1 MRKVFLR
8 QGNYLIEFG
17 DSNIKTI
24 RFNDS
29 KAYRLFSLNVIDSI
43 IFSINNEEVDLEK
56 YGMIIYNP
64 FQIDLN
70 EKKFLNLVYKKLEKN
85 IRDDERGFIADI
97 EKASICLFEKLAL
110 ASDFPIDYND
120 SFDISKF
127 FSAFEVRIMEP
138 EDYLEKIVR
147 YIRLSCEI
155 FHTKI
160 FISFGL
166 LALLDDF
173 EIDLLNKELIQ
184 YDVSLLD
191 VFYNEKSNFETLF
204 IDTDW
209 CII

>member
-1 MRKVFLR
+1 MRKIFLR
-8 QGNYLIEFG
+8 QSNYLIEFG

-29 KAYRLFSLNVIDSI
+29 KAYRLFSLNVFNSI

-56 YGMIIYNP
+56 YGMIIFNP
-64 FQIDLN
+64 FQLDLN
-70 EKKFLNLVYKKLEKN
+70 EKKFLNLVFKKLEKN
-85 IRDDERGFIADI
+85 IRDEERCFIADI
-97 EKASICLFEKLAL
+97 EKASLSLFEKLAL
-110 ASDFPIDYND
+110 SSDIPIDYND
-120 SFDISKF
+120 TFDFNKY
-127 FSAFEVRIMEP
+127 FSAFDVKIMEP

-155 FHTKI
+155 FHTKL

-166 LALLDDF
+166 LALLDNA

-191 VFYNEKSNFETLF
+191 VFYNEKSSLETLY

>member
-1 MRKVFLR
+1 MKKIFLR

-17 DSNIKTI
+17 DSNIKTV

-29 KAYRLFSLNVIDSI
+29 KAYRLFSFDVINSI

-85 IRDDERGFIADI
+85 IHDDERRFISDI
-97 EKASICLFEKLAL
+97 EKASICLFEKLSL
-110 ASDFPIDYND
+110 ASDLPIDYND
-120 SFDISKF
+120 SFDLNKF
-127 FSAFEVRIMEP
+127 FSSFDVKIMEP

-155 FHTKI
+155 FHTKF

-166 LALLDDF
+166 LALLNSD

-191 VFYNEKSNFETLF
+191 VFYNEKSNIETLY

>member
-1 MRKVFLR
+1 MRKIFLR
-8 QGNYLIEFG
+8 QSNYLIEFG

-29 KAYRLFSLNVIDSI
+29 KAYRLFSLNVINSI

-56 YGMIIYNP
+56 YGMIIFNP

-70 EKKFLNLVYKKLEKN
+70 EKKFLNLVYKKLEKS
-85 IRDDERGFIADI
+85 IRDEERRFIADI
-97 EKASICLFEKLAL
+97 EKSSLCLFEKLAL
-110 ASDFPIDYND
+110 VSDIPIDYND
-120 SFDISKF
+120 TFDFNRF
-127 FSAFEVRIMEP
+127 FSAFDVKIMEP
-138 EDYLEKIVR
+138 EDYLDKIVR

-155 FHTKI
+155 LHTKL
-160 FISFGL
+160 FVSFGL
-166 LALLDDF
+166 LALLDKA
-173 EIDLLNKELIQ
+173 EIDLLNKELNQ

-191 VFYNEKSNFETLF
+191 VFYNEKSNIETLY

>member
-1 MRKVFLR
+1 MRKIFLR
-8 QGNYLIEFG
+8 QSNYLIEFG

-29 KAYRLFSLNVIDSI
+29 KAYRLFSLNVFSSI

-56 YGMIIYNP
+56 YGMIIFNP
-64 FQIDLN
+64 FQLDLN

-85 IRDDERGFIADI
+85 IRDEERRFIADI
-97 EKASICLFEKLAL
+97 EKSSLSLFEKLSL
-110 ASDFPIDYND
+110 ASDIPIDYND
-120 SFDISKF
+120 TFDFNKF
-127 FSAFEVRIMEP
+127 FSAFDVKIMEP

-155 FHTKI
+155 FHTKL

-166 LALLDDF
+166 LVLLDND

-191 VFYNEKSNFETLF
+191 VFYNEKSSLETLY

>member
-1 MRKVFLR
+1 MRKIFLR
-8 QGNYLIEFG
+8 QSNYLIEFG

-29 KAYRLFSLNVIDSI
+29 KAYRLFSLNVFSSI

-56 YGMIIYNP
+56 YGMIIFNP
-64 FQIDLN
+64 FQLDLN
-70 EKKFLNLVYKKLEKN
+70 EKKFLNLVFKKLEKN
-85 IRDDERGFIADI
+85 IHDEERRFIADI
-97 EKASICLFEKLAL
+97 EKASLSLFEKLAL
-110 ASDFPIDYND
+110 ASDIPIDYND
-120 SFDISKF
+120 TFDFNKF
-127 FSAFEVRIMEP
+127 FSAFDVKIMEP

-155 FHTKI
+155 FHTKL

-166 LALLDDF
+166 LALLDND

-191 VFYNEKSNFETLF
+191 VFYNEKSSLETLY

>member
-1 MRKVFLR
+1 MRKIFLR
-8 QGNYLIEFG
+8 QSNYLIEFG

-29 KAYRLFSLNVIDSI
+29 KAYRLFSLNVINSI

-56 YGMIIYNP
+56 YGMIIFNP

-70 EKKFLNLVYKKLEKN
+70 EKKFLSLVYKKLEKS
-85 IRDDERGFIADI
+85 IRDEERRFIADI
-97 EKASICLFEKLAL
+97 EKSSLCLFEKLAL
-110 ASDFPIDYND
+110 VSDIPIDYND
-120 SFDISKF
+120 TFDFNRF
-127 FSAFEVRIMEP
+127 FSAFDVKIMEP
-138 EDYLEKIVR
+138 EDYLDKIVR

-155 FHTKI
+155 LHTKL
-160 FISFGL
+160 FVSFGL
-166 LALLDDF
+166 LALLDKA
-173 EIDLLNKELIQ
+173 EIDLLNKELNQ

-191 VFYNEKSNFETLF
+191 VFYNEKSNIETLY

>member
-1 MRKVFLR
+1 MRKIFLR
-8 QGNYLIEFG
+8 QSNYLIEFG

-29 KAYRLFSLNVIDSI
+29 KAYRLFSLNVINSI

-56 YGMIIYNP
+56 YGMIIFNP

-70 EKKFLNLVYKKLEKN
+70 EKKFLNLVYKKLEKS
-85 IRDDERGFIADI
+85 IRDEERRFIADI
-97 EKASICLFEKLAL
+97 EKSSLCLFEKLAL
-110 ASDFPIDYND
+110 VSDIPIDYND
-120 SFDISKF
+120 TFDFNRF
-127 FSAFEVRIMEP
+127 FSAFDVKIMEP
-138 EDYLEKIVR
+138 EDYLDKIVR

-155 FHTKI
+155 LHTKL
-160 FISFGL
+160 FVSFGL
-166 LALLDDF
+166 LALLDKA
-173 EIDLLNKELIQ
+173 EIDLLNKELNQ

-191 VFYNEKSNFETLF
+191 VFFNEKSNIETLY

>member
-1 MRKVFLR
+1 MRKIFLR
-8 QGNYLIEFG
+8 QSNYLIEFG

-29 KAYRLFSLNVIDSI
+29 KAYRLFSLNVFSSI

-56 YGMIIYNP
+56 YGMIIFNP
-64 FQIDLN
+64 FQLDLN

-85 IRDDERGFIADI
+85 IRDEERRFIADI
-97 EKASICLFEKLAL
+97 EKASLSLFEKLAL
-110 ASDFPIDYND
+110 ASDIPIDYND
-120 SFDISKF
+120 TFDFNKY
-127 FSAFEVRIMEP
+127 FSAFDVKIMEP

-166 LALLDDF
+166 LALLDND

-191 VFYNEKSNFETLF
+191 VFYNEKSSLKTLY